1 MVAKVIRLS
10 VTFITERPSPTN
22 YSQADFHRVSMGDDH
37 GHD

>member
-10 VTFITERPSPTN
+10 VTFVTEHPSPTD